1 LFTPNLSFKLLAV
14 HFFAD
19 PSAFFSSYRNE
30 FVYYDCM
37 AEAMNPEKLLDTTFN
52 CECGRNH
59 KVPIRSI
66 IYAEDVL
73 ECLPEVLG
81 SLVSDRRIV
90 LVADKRTWNIAGKD
104 AKEALEQTGWSVYD
118 IIVPDTD
125 KGGPVCNDVT
135 HTWLNERMPTVDI
148 ALAVGTGVVN
158 DLTKWSAFDEDI
170 PYSVFATA
178 ATMNGFTA
186 ANVAPTI
193 KGVKTLIRARA
204 PLAVFA
210 IPSIIAKA
218 PFELTAAGL
227 GDTIAK
233 PISTADWIF
242 NSLFCGESFCR
253 YCSEI
258 INSLEPYYHN
268 RPGDISDRKP
278 AAIEALFNA
287 LLYSG
292 IAMTI
297 IGTSAP
303 ASGGEH
309 LFSHTLDMM
318 SSIDG
323 AFHDLHGRQVGLG
336 TIFAS
341 ALYER
346 IFKIEKPV
354 CHPYPDD
361 IDGKFW
367 GPLAENVRREY
378 QQKIPMLRKIHE
390 KLADNKTWGE
400 FLAAAQQQV
409 RSPAQIKSCLKEA
422 GAAHTFANI
431 GCSRERLLAAA
442 LHMHQ
447 IRKRPTIIDLAWIL
461 GILPAAAEEIIDRW
475 LTD

>member
-1 LFTPNLSFKLLAV
+1 MK
-14 HFFAD
+14 
-19 PSAFFSSYRNE
+19 
-30 FVYYDCM
+30 
-37 AEAMNPEKLLDTTFN
+37 PEKLLDTTFD
-52 CECGRNH
+52 CECGRSH
-59 KVPIRSI
+59 EVPVRSI
-66 IYAEDVL
+66 IYAEDAIVR
-73 ECLPEVLG
+73 LPEVLNSFVNG
-81 SLVSDRRIV
+81 RRIV
-90 LVADKRTWNIAGKD
+90 HVADKRTWAIAGKR
-104 AKEALEQTGWSVYD
+104 AKEALEQTGWSVHD
-118 IIVPDTD
+118 IILPDTD
-125 KGGPVCNDVT
+125 KGGPVCDEAT
-135 HTWLNERMPTVDI
+135 HIWLNELIPPADI
-148 ALAVGTGVVN
+148 ALAVGSGVVN
-158 DLTKWSAFDEDI
+158 DLTKWSAFDKDI
-170 PYSVFATA
+170 PYAVFATA

-193 KGVKTLIRARA
+193 NGIKTLIRAQA

-210 IPSIIAKA
+210 IPSIIAEA

-227 GDTIAK
+227 GAAIAK
-233 PISTADWIF
+233 PVSTADWIF

-258 INSLEPYYHN
+258 INSLEPYYLDK
-268 RPGDISDRKP
+268 RGDISDGKP

-323 AFHDLHGRQVGLG
+323 VPHDLHGRQVGLG

-341 ALYER
+341 ALYEH
-346 IFKIEKPV
+346 ILKIDTPV
-354 CHPYPDD
+354 CHPYPEDVD
-361 IDGKFW
+361 EEFW
-367 GPLAENVRREY
+367 GSLAINVREEY
-378 QQKIPMLRKIHE
+378 KQKLPKLKIICE
-390 KLADNKTWGE
+390 KLTDGKTWGE
-400 FLAAAQQQV
+400 FLAAAKRQV
-409 RSPAQIKSCLKEA
+409 RSPAQIKNCLKAA
-422 GAAHTFANI
+422 GAAHTFAGI

-461 GILPAAAEEIIDRW
+461 GILPAAAEEIIDSW
-475 LTD
+475 LLK

>member
-1 LFTPNLSFKLLAV
+1 MNL
-14 HFFAD
+14 
-19 PSAFFSSYRNE
+19 
-30 FVYYDCM
+30 
-37 AEAMNPEKLLDTTFN
+37 EKLLDTTFD
-52 CECGRNH
+52 CECGQSH
-59 KVPIRSI
+59 EVPVRSI
-66 IYAEDVL
+66 IYAEDAT
-73 ECLPEVLG
+73 ERLPEVLG
-81 SLVSDRRIV
+81 SFMNGRRIV
-90 LVADKRTWNIAGKD
+90 LVADKRTRAIAGER
-104 AKEALEQTGWSVYD
+104 AKEILEQAGWSVQN

-125 KGGPVCNDVT
+125 KGGPVCDDIT
-135 HTWLNERMPTVDI
+135 HTWLKELMPPADI

-158 DLTKWSAFDEDI
+158 DLTKWSAFDKDI
-170 PYSVFATA
+170 PYAVFATA

-193 KGVKTLIRARA
+193 NGVKTLIRARA

-210 IPSIIAKA
+210 IPSIIAEA

-242 NSLFCGESFCR
+242 NHLFCGESFCR

-258 INSLEPYYHN
+258 INSLEPYYLD

-278 AAIEALFNA
+278 AAIEALLNA

-318 SSIDG
+318 SGIDG
-323 AFHDLHGRQVGLG
+323 VEHDLHGRQVGLG

-346 IFKIEKPV
+346 ILEIDKPV
-354 CHPYPDD
+354 CHPFPGD
-361 IDGKFW
+361 IDSKFW

-378 QQKIPMLRKIHE
+378 QQKIPMLRNICE
-390 KLADNKTWGE
+390 KLADGKTWSE
-400 FLAAAQQQV
+400 FLAAARRQV
-409 RSPAQIKSCLKEA
+409 RSPAQIKNCLKTA
-422 GAAHTFANI
+422 GAAHTLADI
-431 GCSRERLLAAA
+431 GCSRKRLLNAA

-447 IRKRPTIIDLAWIL
+447 IRKRPTIVDLAWIL
-461 GILPAAAEEIIDRW
+461 GILPGAAREIIDLW
-475 LTD
+475 LTDS

>member
-1 LFTPNLSFKLLAV
+1 
-14 HFFAD
+14 
-19 PSAFFSSYRNE
+19 
-30 FVYYDCM
+30 
-37 AEAMNPEKLLDTTFN
+37 MNPEKLLDTTFD
-52 CECGRNH
+52 CECGSSH
-59 KVPIRSI
+59 EVPVKNI
-66 IYAEDVL
+66 IYAEDAI
-73 ECLPEVLG
+73 ERLPEL
-81 SLVSDRRIV
+81 LAAFVSGRRIV
-90 LVADKRTWNIAGKD
+90 LVADKRTWAIAGTQAKD
-104 AKEALEQTGWSVYD
+104 TLEQTGWSVHD

-125 KGGPVCNDVT
+125 KGDPVCDDIT
-135 HTWLNERMPTVDI
+135 HARLNELIPPADI

-158 DLTKWSAFDEDI
+158 DLTKWSAFDKDI
-170 PYSVFATA
+170 PYTVFATA

-193 KGVKTLIRARA
+193 NGVKCLIRARA

-210 IPSIIAKA
+210 IPSVIVEA
-218 PFELTAAGL
+218 PFELTASGL

-233 PISTADWIF
+233 PVSTADWIF
-242 NSLFCGESFCR
+242 NNLFCDESFCR

-258 INSLEPYYHN
+258 INSLEPYYLD
-268 RPGDISDRKP
+268 RPGDIKSRKP

-292 IAMTI
+292 IAMTV

-323 AFHDLHGRQVGLG
+323 VKHDLHGRQVGLG

-361 IDGKFW
+361 IDSKFW
-367 GPLAENVRREY
+367 GPLAENVRQEY
-378 QQKIPMLRKIHE
+378 QQKIPMLQKIRE
-390 KLADNKTWGE
+390 KLVDSKAWGE
-400 FLAAAQQQV
+400 FLAAARQQV
-409 RSPAQIKSCLKEA
+409 RSPAQIKNCLKTA
-422 GAAHTFANI
+422 GAAHTFSDI
-431 GCSRERLLAAA
+431 GCSCERLLAAV

-447 IRKRPTIIDLAWIL
+447 IRKRPTIIDLARIL

-475 LTD
+475 LLK

>member
-1 LFTPNLSFKLLAV
+1 
-14 HFFAD
+14 
-19 PSAFFSSYRNE
+19 
-30 FVYYDCM
+30 
-37 AEAMNPEKLLDTTFN
+37 MNPEKLLDTTFD

-66 IYAEDVL
+66 IYAEDAT
-73 ECLPEVLG
+73 ERLPEVLG
-81 SLVSDRRIV
+81 SLVSGRRIIV
-90 LVADKRTWNIAGKD
+90 VADKRTWAIAGER
-104 AKEALEQTGWSVYD
+104 AKEALEQTGWSVQD
-118 IIVPDTD
+118 IIVPDTRT
-125 KGGPVCNDVT
+125 GGPVCDDTT
-135 HTWLNERMPTVDI
+135 HAWLNNLMPPADI
-148 ALAVGTGVVN
+148 ALAVGTGVIN
-158 DLTKWSAFDEDI
+158 DLTKWSAFDKDV
-170 PYSVFATA
+170 PYAVFATA

-193 KGVKTLIRARA
+193 KGVKSLIRAQA

-210 IPSIIAKA
+210 IPSIIIEA

-242 NSLFCGESFCR
+242 NHLFCNESFCR

-258 INSLEPYYHN
+258 INSLEPYYLD
-268 RPGDISDRKP
+268 RPGDISNRKP

-297 IGTSAP
+297 IDTSAP

-323 AFHDLHGRQVGLG
+323 AAHDLHGRQVGLG

-341 ALYER
+341 ALYDR

-354 CHPYPDD
+354 CHPCPDD
-361 IDGKFW
+361 IDSTFW
-367 GPLAENVRREY
+367 GSLAGNVRQEY
-378 QQKIPMLRKIHE
+378 EQKIPMLTTICE
-390 KLADNKTWGE
+390 KLADGKIWDA
-400 FLAAAQQQV
+400 FLAAARQQV
-409 RSPAQIKSCLKEA
+409 RSPAQIKNCLKTA
-422 GAAHTFANI
+422 GAAHTFADI
-431 GCSRERLLAAA
+431 GCSRERLLSAA

-461 GILPAAAEEIIDRW
+461 GIMPGAAEETIDRW
-475 LTD
+475 LTA

>member
-1 LFTPNLSFKLLAV
+1 
-14 HFFAD
+14 
-19 PSAFFSSYRNE
+19 
-30 FVYYDCM
+30 
-37 AEAMNPEKLLDTTFN
+37 MNPEKMLDTTFD
-52 CECGRNH
+52 CECGRSH

-66 IYAEDVL
+66 IYAEDALVR
-73 ECLPEVLG
+73 LPEVLG
-81 SLVSDRRIV
+81 SLVSGRRIV
-90 LVADKRTWNIAGKD
+90 LVADKRTWAIAGER
-104 AKEALEQTGWSVYD
+104 AKKALEQKGWSVHD
-118 IIVPDTD
+118 IIVPDTNH
-125 KGGPVCNDVT
+125 GGPVCDEVT
-135 HTWLNERMPTVDI
+135 HAWLNDRMPPADI

-158 DLTKWSAFDEDI
+158 DLTKWSAFDKDI
-170 PYSVFATA
+170 PYAVFATA

-193 KGVKTLIRARA
+193 KGVKTLIRAQA

-210 IPSIIAKA
+210 IPSIIIKA
-218 PFELTAAGL
+218 PFELTASGL
-227 GDTIAK
+227 GDAIAK
-233 PISTADWIF
+233 PVSTADWKF
-242 NSLFCGESFCR
+242 NSLFFGESFCR

-258 INSLEPYYHN
+258 INSLEPYYLDRPADIKN
-268 RPGDISDRKP
+268 RNQ

-323 AFHDLHGRQVGLG
+323 VEHDLHGRQVGLG

-346 IFKIEKPV
+346 IFKIKTPV
-354 CHPYPDD
+354 CHPYPRD
-361 IDGKFW
+361 IDGSFW
-367 GPLAENVRREY
+367 GPLAVNVRKEY
-378 QQKIPMLRKIHE
+378 EQKTPMLRTICE
-390 KLADNKTWGE
+390 KLTDGKTWVE
-400 FLAAAQQQV
+400 FLAATRQQV
-409 RSPAQIKSCLKEA
+409 RSPAQIKNCLKTA
-422 GAAHTFANI
+422 GAAHTFADI

-461 GILPAAAEEIIDRW
+461 GIMPGAAEEIINRW